1 MSDLA
6 EVLLDTDVLVDHLR
20 GARRIE
26 PGQDQFVYS
35 VVTRAELLAGR
46 ATDEARVRLLL
57 APMREIVVD
66 RTIAERAG
74 TIRRDKPVL
83 LPDALIAA
91 TALELGIPLVTRNR
105 RDFEAIPGLTLQFP
119 GGSAGDLVIE
129 DRAT

>member
-26 PGQDQFVYS
+26 HGQDQFVYS

-46 ATDEARVRLLL
+46 ATDEARVRQLL

-66 RTIAERAG
+66 RAIAERAG
-74 TIRRDKPVL
+74 VIRRDNPVL
-83 LPDALIAA
+83 LPDGLIAA
-91 TALELGIPLVTRNR
+91 PAPQPGIPLVTRTR
-105 RDFEAIPGLTLQFP
+105 R
-119 GGSAGDLVIE
+119 
-129 DRAT
+129 